1 MGSYGGLAFIVMA
14 IVIGTGWVV
23 DVEFFDDGLTGDLGK
38 VYTAM
43 LPMILISIFNSGV
56 VSIARLSV
64 SGRLVI
70 SSMHGVVVADMPQ
83 QGQGLC

>member
-1 MGSYGGLAFIVMA
+1 MA

-23 DVEFFDDGLTGDLGK
+23 EVEFFDGGFTGDFAK

-43 LPMILISIFNSGV
+43 LPMILISTFNSG
-56 VSIARLSV
+56 IARCCV

-83 QGQGLC
+83 QGHRLC

>member
-23 DVEFFDDGLTGDLGK
+23 EVEFFDDGFTGDLGK

-43 LPMILISIFNSGV
+43 LLMIVISTFNSGV
-56 VSIARLSV
+56 FSNARLSV

-70 SSMHGVVVADMPQ
+70 SSMLGVVVADMPQ